1 MCAMKLFGVWPDHED
16 VIDES
21 FIVCGFE
28 WAGVQYGLFQ
38 FAHECVGVWQCQF
51 GACGYAEFL
60 QVVFFIEFECVKFEN
75 HFL

>member
-1 MCAMKLFGVWPDHED
+1 MCAMKLIGVWPDHD

-28 WAGVQYGLFQ
+28 WAGVFSSLPMNVLVYASTHG
-38 FAHECVGVWQCQF
+38 C
-51 GACGYAEFL
+51 AEFL

-75 HFL
+75 HFQ